1 MSLIESTLILIAA
14 SGAPD
19 EEMSVVEQFGF
30 DSYKLIAQALTFVAV
45 WFILKWKAY
54 GPILE
59 MLEKRKQR
67 IAEGEENLKK
77 IAEDLKDAEAKKSEI
92 ISEANAK
99 AEKMISEA
107 RESAEAVAA
116 KKREEAGKEAATI
129 IGEFVFGNFPGIPN
143 CGFQLAQNGVADL
156 GVRPLTI
163 GRLSQRCQAR
173 PQRIGSRPGCA
184 TRPRQKP

>member
-129 IGEFVFGNFPGIPN
+129 IAKAHEAGVLEQE
-143 CGFQLAQNGVADL
+143 QLRAELKRDV
-156 GVRPLTI
+156 
-163 GRLSQRCQAR
+163 GRLIIDTTCKVTGKVLTDDDQKKINEETASQV
-173 PQRIGSRPGCA
+173 SL
-184 TRPRQKP
+184 

>member
-129 IGEFVFGNFPGIPN
+129 VAKAHEAGVLEQE
-143 CGFQLAQNGVADL
+143 QLRAELKRD
-156 GVRPLTI
+156 I
-163 GRLSQRCQAR
+163 GRLIIDTTCKVTGKVLTDDDQKKINEETASQV
-173 PQRIGSRPGCA
+173 SL
-184 TRPRQKP
+184 